1 MKGKD
6 YGTNNTSTKEK
17 FNGSISPKEIEAQ
30 LELISKNNIDIPCH
44 SENTE
49 KDSKNKTPDKINNRI
64 KQPTEKQNTREN
76 KIIKNGLNIKF
87 DNNIKNNF
95 KKNGCNQLNIKNCI
109 NKIDLDKN
117 IIILN
122 KQNLKELNIIN
133 KEIVSE
139 KKNEKAEIIDFYIN
153 DNYDKDVNNS
163 VKSNYEYLLDD
174 FSCLFDNFDQI
185 KFNSKF
191 PNEIIENF
199 FEKKRNKNKEKNNY
213 NYTISFGN
221 NPLEKIKDIQN
232 SLIEPPPPPKNIKIT
247 NKQFKINQKNL
258 KEQNIL
264 LQKYIKSFPVLNCPE
279 SKIFKLN
286 QYYYFNKINDDK
298 NINNFNNFFN
308 NDFNKNIKN
317 NFNNKI
323 KQESD
328 EINKNK
334 DKEESEEETINR
346 HIKKKFLSKKRIK
359 SKNKI

>member
-1 MKGKD
+1 MK
-6 YGTNNTSTKEK
+6 
-17 FNGSISPKEIEAQ
+17 
-30 LELISKNNIDIPCH
+30 L
-44 SENTE
+44 
-49 KDSKNKTPDKINNRI
+49 
-64 KQPTEKQNTREN
+64 
-76 KIIKNGLNIKF
+76 
-87 DNNIKNNF
+87 
-95 KKNGCNQLNIKNCI
+95 
-109 NKIDLDKN
+109 
-117 IIILN
+117 
-122 KQNLKELNIIN
+122 
-133 KEIVSE
+133 
-139 KKNEKAEIIDFYIN
+139 
-153 DNYDKDVNNS
+153 
-163 VKSNYEYLLDD
+163 NYEYLLDD
-174 FSCLFDNFDQI
+174 FTCLSDNFDQI
-185 KFNSKF
+185 EYNSKF

-199 FEKKRNKNKEKNNY
+199 FEKKRNKNKEKSNY
-213 NYTISFGN
+213 NCTISFGN

-232 SLIEPPPPPKNIKIT
+232 SLIEPPPPLKNIKIT

-298 NINNFNNFFN
+298 NINNFNFFN

-323 KQESD
+323 KQEED

-359 SKNKI
+359 SKSKI

>member
-1 MKGKD
+1 MK
-6 YGTNNTSTKEK
+6 
-17 FNGSISPKEIEAQ
+17 
-30 LELISKNNIDIPCH
+30 
-44 SENTE
+44 
-49 KDSKNKTPDKINNRI
+49 
-64 KQPTEKQNTREN
+64 
-76 KIIKNGLNIKF
+76 
-87 DNNIKNNF
+87 
-95 KKNGCNQLNIKNCI
+95 
-109 NKIDLDKN
+109 
-117 IIILN
+117 
-122 KQNLKELNIIN
+122 
-133 KEIVSE
+133 
-139 KKNEKAEIIDFYIN
+139 
-153 DNYDKDVNNS
+153 
-163 VKSNYEYLLDD
+163 
-174 FSCLFDNFDQI
+174 
-185 KFNSKF
+185 
-191 PNEIIENF
+191 
-199 FEKKRNKNKEKNNY
+199 KKRNKNKEKNNY

-328 EINKNK
+328 DINKNK

-359 SKNKI
+359 NKNKI